1 MIPAARRAVIGA
13 VAGFLA
19 SSAPAM
25 TRALRFPLAALV
37 AGTAIGAT
45 SSLLFTLPRGGSWV
59 EALITGLLYGGVTA
73 LTFLVLEQRYARC
86 LPLDPRNAARERQR
100 SRPAGYCGSCTVV
113 LCAWPG
119 RSAPHSVGVSE
130 GSARPH

>member
-19 SSAPAM
+19 SSALAM
-25 TRALRFPLAALV
+25 TGALRFPLAALV

-45 SSLLFTLPRGGSWV
+45 SSLLFTLPRGGSYV

-86 LPLDPRNAARERQR
+86 LLLDRQR
-100 SRPAGYCGSCTVV
+100 SRPAGTAAPALWFSV
-113 LCAWPG
+113 LG
-119 RSAPHSVGVSE
+119 LGVLLPILL
-130 GSARPH
+130 G